1 MSVSKALLN
10 GLLGG
15 GGNEAAGND
24 CTAVAISPKVAKKTA
39 RVPGRYMR
47 KWTQMRM
54 QRRRWIRDNFLW
66 IALSIGVVVQLAHI
80 FLTATPDG
88 GSLAGAARKL
98 LNSTED
104 SYYPKEILD
113 DEQKRNGWVFL
124 HAVLLVYTFVALAFV
139 CDEFFVPALERIVE
153 HFEIPEDVAG
163 ATFMAAGGSAP
174 ELVTSFLGV
183 FVSKSDVGF
192 GTIIGS
198 AVFNVLFVIG
208 MCALFSK
215 DLLVLT
221 WWPLFRDCTFYA
233 IDLSLLAWF
242 FENDN
247 KIAVWEAAIML
258 TMYVAYVGFM
268 FLNEKVEKHFKRTVT
283 HLARSLTFSAHVS
296 TKMGHKAAR
305 DPMSGGH
312 SITGGHAARP
322 GKVHPSEG
330 GSGTSISETP
340 RSPPT
345 PLADMNYDN
354 SGAGSFAVAI
364 AQQQLKASVEEART
378 PKAERRNSLSTKDLR
393 FQRAV
398 LMDVLMRREARM
410 SVIIQKSMTEGG
422 KPPSTRSS
430 DESQEKNAKNEGEE
444 GAMEK
449 VAEDELEVQEEGE
462 EEEGEEEEEEE
473 GGSLDLSWPRDDLMA
488 QINYV
493 LTAPIVFS
501 IWLTV
506 PDVRRE
512 ERSSWFPLAFVGAIS
527 WIGIISY
534 PMVWMASII
543 GNTMGVSE
551 EVMGI
556 TILAAGTSIP
566 DLLSSVIVAQQGQ
579 GDMAVSSSIGSNIFD
594 VTFGL
599 PLPWFFWCLINNKAY
614 PVTATTLKFSLILL
628 LFMLVATVGTIAA
641 SGWKL
646 TRTLGATMFC
656 LYGVFILLSL
666 LKNFGHLGSF
676 LD

>member
-1 MSVSKALLN
+1 
-10 GLLGG
+10 
-15 GGNEAAGND
+15 
-24 CTAVAISPKVAKKTA
+24 
-39 RVPGRYMR
+39 
-47 KWTQMRM
+47 
-54 QRRRWIRDNFLW
+54 
-66 IALSIGVVVQLAHI
+66 
-80 FLTATPDG
+80 
-88 GSLAGAARKL
+88 
-98 LNSTED
+98 
-104 SYYPKEILD
+104 
-113 DEQKRNGWVFL
+113 
-124 HAVLLVYTFVALAFV
+124 
-139 CDEFFVPALERIVE
+139 
-153 HFEIPEDVAG
+153 
-163 ATFMAAGGSAP
+163 
-174 ELVTSFLGV
+174 
-183 FVSKSDVGF
+183 
-192 GTIIGS
+192 
-198 AVFNVLFVIG
+198 
-208 MCALFSK
+208 
-215 DLLVLT
+215 
-221 WWPLFRDCTFYA
+221 
-233 IDLSLLAWF
+233 
-242 FENDN
+242 
-247 KIAVWEAAIML
+247 
-258 TMYVAYVGFM
+258 
-268 FLNEKVEKHFKRTVT
+268 
-283 HLARSLTFSAHVS
+283 
-296 TKMGHKAAR
+296 
-305 DPMSGGH
+305 
-312 SITGGHAARP
+312 
-322 GKVHPSEG
+322 
-330 GSGTSISETP
+330 
-340 RSPPT
+340 
-345 PLADMNYDN
+345 
-354 SGAGSFAVAI
+354 
-364 AQQQLKASVEEART
+364 
-378 PKAERRNSLSTKDLR
+378 
-393 FQRAV
+393 
-398 LMDVLMRREARM
+398 
-410 SVIIQKSMTEGG
+410 
-422 KPPSTRSS
+422 
-430 DESQEKNAKNEGEE
+430 
-444 GAMEK
+444 
-449 VAEDELEVQEEGE
+449 
-462 EEEGEEEEEEE
+462 
-473 GGSLDLSWPRDDLMA
+473 MA